1 MLKVLEQFP
10 ADKQARAK
18 VNLLKL
24 RNIVQEC
31 MGYEEQSQVVEHA
44 ALFLFWMLLEQRV
57 VTIASKMRVRSMF
70 GSVFE
75 NKFTKMQECVCALR
89 ELLEDYQIGALKQW
103 NRKTNRDALDK
114 KSWGTNIRIRLK
126 GPPLGDLHQLQDLA
140 PTAQLIKN
148 ASVNFSMQWNQE
160 AEQQRSSNDDS
171 ELSQLLEISIASG
184 DPKLVAKVSEQLSSK
199 RSNNELQNE
208 LIELLG
214 FERFDLVQQ
223 LLEQRSSIAAQLE
236 QYEKREQRLQFGK
249 LTQQQRTAGNTEM
262 RPTVAKTVVVQSAL
276 EKELNKQN
284 RREEKKLQR
293 MLNSINRNNSEDE
306 KVARALNPTQLRLQQ
321 QRKLLENVQQQP
333 VLKTTQRLQE
343 MRSATSYNSNAI
355 QYPYVFDSQLNAK
368 QHAGFIGGN
377 RLSLPDH
384 AERIDNKQYEEVK
397 IAANEPPPLSI
408 GNNQI
413 QISDLDDIGKM
424 AFENCTQLNRI
435 QSVVYPVAYHTNENM
450 LVCAPTGAGKTN
462 VAMLA
467 MVHTIRAHLE
477 NGVINRDQ
485 FKIVYIAPM
494 KALAAE
500 MVDNFGKRLKSL
512 NILVRELTGDMQLT
526 KTEMT
531 QTQVLVTT
539 PEKWDVVTRKG
550 EFERVDSFFGYRRVR
565 TLYFMFFL
573 L

>member
-1 MLKVLEQFP
+1 
-10 ADKQARAK
+10 
-18 VNLLKL
+18 
-24 RNIVQEC
+24 
-31 MGYEEQSQVVEHA
+31 MGYEEQPQVVDHA
-44 ALFLFWMLLEQRV
+44 TLFLFWLLLEQRV

-75 NKFTKMQECVCALR
+75 NKFTKMQECVGALR
-89 ELLEDYQIGALKQW
+89 ELLEDYQSEALKQW

-140 PTAQLIKN
+140 PTAQLLKN

-160 AEQQRSSNDDS
+160 AEQQHSGDDES

-223 LLEQRSSIAAQLE
+223 LLVQRSTIAAQLVE
-236 QYEKREQRLQFGK
+236 YEKSEQRLQLSK
-249 LTQQQRTAGNTEM
+249 LAQQQRTAGNAEM

-284 RREEKKLQR
+284 RREEKKMQR
-293 MLNSINRNNSEDE
+293 MLHSINRNNDIEDE
-306 KVARALNPTQLRLQQ
+306 NVARALNPAQLRLQQ

-343 MRSATSYNSNAI
+343 MRAAASYNSNAI
-355 QYPYVFDSQLNAK
+355 QYPYVFDSQLIAK

-377 RLSLPDH
+377 RISLPDH

-408 GNNQI
+408 GNNRI

-424 AFENCTQLNRI
+424 AFESCTQLNRI

-462 VAMLA
+462 VAMLT

-500 MVDNFGKRLKSL
+500 MVDNFSKRLKSL
-512 NILVRELTGDMQLT
+512 NIAVRELTGDMQLT

-550 EFERVDSFFGYRRVR
+550 EFECVNNFFFCRIDIYAIDGKLFK
-565 TLYFMFFL
+565 TF
-573 L
+573 